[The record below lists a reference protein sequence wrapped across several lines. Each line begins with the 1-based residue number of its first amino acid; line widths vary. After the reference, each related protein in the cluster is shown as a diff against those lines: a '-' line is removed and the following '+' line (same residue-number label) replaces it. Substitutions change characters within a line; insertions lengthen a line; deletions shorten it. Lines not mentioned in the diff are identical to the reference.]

1 MSWARYITG
10 WALLR
15 VAGAEPERVL
25 QALAERNVVFWQAT
39 PPEELELTVRV
50 PDRWAERAVRLAES
64 LGCEGEILARR
75 GLPALFRQLRRR
87 TMLWVWAAAV
97 AAVLFVGSAYIWQ
110 IGIEGN
116 ETIPDRVIL
125 SALRQ
130 CGVDIGAFW
139 PAMSQDQVRNSVIL
153 QVPGIRWMTVTIR
166 GGHARVIVRESRIP
180 PWPVQ
185 EREYVNIVAKRAGL
199 VEAVSAQRGT
209 ALTERGN
216 MVLPGETLI
225 GGYATGRG
233 GVQGPVRAMGLPDA
247 GYRPGKGL
255 YWPEPEPVDPGHR
268 KNQDKFFQRQ

>member
-15 VAGAEPERVL
+15 VTGAEPERVL

-97 AAVLFVGSAYIWQ
+97 AAVLFVGSAYVWQ

-153 QVPGIRWMTVTIR
+153 QVPGIRWMTVTS
-166 GGHARVIVRESRIP
+166 G
-180 PWPVQ
+180 
-185 EREYVNIVAKRAGL
+185 RAG
-199 VEAVSAQRGT
+199 S
-209 ALTERGN
+209 
-216 MVLPGETLI
+216 
-225 GGYATGRG
+225 
-233 GVQGPVRAMGLPDA
+233 
-247 GYRPGKGL
+247 RPGRCRSG
-255 YWPEPEPVDPGHR
+255 
-268 KNQDKFFQRQ
+268 NTCI